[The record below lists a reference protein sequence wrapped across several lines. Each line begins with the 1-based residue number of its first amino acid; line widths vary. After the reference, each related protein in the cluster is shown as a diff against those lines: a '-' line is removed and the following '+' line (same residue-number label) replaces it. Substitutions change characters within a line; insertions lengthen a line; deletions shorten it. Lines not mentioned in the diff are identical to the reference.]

1 MGRNYILILKRYKE
15 IILYLFFGVLTTL
28 VNMITYLFFTRIVD
42 LDFLIANFLAWLFS
56 ILFAYLTNKFF
67 VFNSKKTDFI
77 FFIKEFTSFVSCRL
91 ISGITEMLIMYIMI
105 NFLLINDFIVKILTN
120 IIVVILNFLFSKA
133 IIFKNKI

>member
-1 MGRNYILILKRYKE
+1 MILKRYKE